1 MIKALTAIP
10 VKFACILMTMYL
22 LQLVFVS
29 LSTGHNIVSECIK
42 ELKLQ
47 VPKVTVIV
55 GGSFGAGNY
64 AMCGRAYNPN
74 FMYLWPNARISV
86 MGGAQVLFWLYL
98 GISIRKLL
106 LINSQNFLSMMFRQQ
121 VCCLK

>member
-22 LQLVFVS
+22 LLLVFVS

-42 ELKLQ
+42 EHKLQ

-74 FMYLWPNARISV
+74 FMFLWPNARISV

-98 GISIRKLL
+98 AISIRKLL
-106 LINSQNFLSMMFRQQ
+106 LINSQFFLSMMFRQQ

>member
-22 LQLVFVS
+22 LLLVFVS

-42 ELKLQ
+42 EHKLQ

-74 FMYLWPNARISV
+74 FMFLWPNARISV

-98 GISIRKLL
+98 AISIRKLL
-106 LINSQNFLSMMFRQQ
+106 LINSQNFFSMMFRQQ

>member
-42 ELKLQ
+42 EHKLQ

-98 GISIRKLL
+98 AISIRKLL